1 MGLKWGDDFF
11 KRNDKK
17 DCLFCRPGQS
27 CSWCKAPG
35 WRTESWGYFGGV
47 EQKDPAP
54 APPEIPLQ
62 KEPWPLPKPSQGVI
76 FAKSCS
82 PGNWCCT
89 EAGTTTEP
97 AAHFGK
103 VMVAKTKAIPAGA
116 AALGAT
122 LGADAALGR
131 IAGGGIIQQG
141 FRWMLRSAMV
151 AGGGA
156 TVFIAGMLPARMGDG
171 TLYSDDELRQMTAAA
186 SRVRFQ
192 FRHDAEGVLQLYGIH
207 ASGSG
212 DDSVR
217 IVKAQWRADGR
228 TLEAHLGDGI
238 TLLWT
243 PNSGPLL
250 TPELTFPEH
259 TDEPMGSILVHP
271 IEEGVDS
278 QIDGYPVADDVT
290 LGDRIITFPLDS
302 GLRSIYVVFSK
313 PFGGDH
319 SYYPP
324 PKELVAFPDAVR
336 DKLKSSVQGG
346 GKKRRRWKDR
356 KGRIYEWDSR
366 HGAVEMYD
374 RQGNH
379 LGEFNSETGEQT
391 KPAKPGRKIEK

>member
-1 MGLKWGDDFF
+1 MGLKWSNDFF
-11 KRNDKK
+11 GRDKK
-17 DCLFCRPGQS
+17 DCLFCRPGQP
-27 CSWCKAPG
+27 CSWCKEPD
-35 WRTESWGYFGGV
+35 WRTESWGCFGGV
-47 EQKDPAP
+47 EQKEPAP
-54 APPEIPLQ
+54 APPEIPL
-62 KEPWPLPKPSQGVI
+62 KKDPWPQPKPSQGSI
-76 FAKSCS
+76 FAKSCD
-82 PGNWCCT
+82 PANWCCT
-89 EAGTTTEP
+89 EAGTATEP
-97 AAHFGK
+97 ASHFGK
-103 VMVAKTKAIPAGA
+103 VMVSKTKAIPAGA
-116 AALGAT
+116 AVLGAT

-131 IAGGGIIQQG
+131 IAGGGIVQQG

-171 TLYSDDELRQMTAAA
+171 TLYSDDELRQMAAAA

-192 FRHDAEGVLQLYGIH
+192 FRHDAEGALQLYGIH
-207 ASGSG
+207 TGASG

-243 PNSGPLL
+243 PNGGPLL

-259 TDEPMGSILVHP
+259 TDAPMGSILVHP

-302 GLRSIYVVFSK
+302 GLKSIYVVYSK

-319 SYYPP
+319 SYHQA
-324 PKELVAFPDAVR
+324 PKGLLAFPDATRVR
-336 DKLKSSVQGG
+336 VKSGVQGG
-346 GKKRRRWKDR
+346 GKKRTRWKDR
-356 KGRIYEWDSR
+356 KGRIYEWDSQ

-379 LGEFNSETGEQT
+379 LGEYNPETGEQT